1 VLLPDVCLL
10 RRCDA
15 VVVIGAAAL
24 LAATGVGYRRVAEQL
39 GRPAETVRDWLARF
53 RSRAEL
59 VAAHFWRWARALDG
73 ALLLAVASGPALADA
88 VEAIGVC
95 TRAASLW
102 LARRPAWSWV
112 SALTGGRLLWINTS
126 PPWPSPE

>member
-1 VLLPDVCLL
+1 MCLL

-15 VVVIGAAAL
+15 VEVIGAAV
-24 LAATGVGYRRVAEQL
+24 LAATDAGYRRVAEQL
-39 GRPAETVRDWLARF
+39 DRPAETVRDWLARF

-59 VAAHFWRWARALDG
+59 IAAHFWRWARALDG
-73 ALLLAVASGPALADA
+73 ALVLGGADA
-88 VEAIGVC
+88 ATAGLVALEAIGVC

-102 LARRPAWSWV
+102 LARRSAWSWV
-112 SALTGGRLLWINTS
+112 SALTGGRLLWINTN

>member
-1 VLLPDVCLL
+1 MCLL

-15 VVVIGAAAL
+15 VEVIGAAV
-24 LAATGVGYRRVAEQL
+24 LAATDAGYRRVAEQL
-39 GRPAETVRDWLARF
+39 GRPAETVRDWLSRF

-73 ALLLAVASGPALADA
+73 ALLPAVAGGSSLADA

-112 SALTGGRLLWINTS
+112 SALTGGRLLWINTN